1 MGFFAGVLAWP
12 FWTKLVV
19 VGIGFTGGLVFM
31 YVQCKV
37 YLHLCRK
44 WKAYNRI
51 IVVQDAPEGAAAE
64 QKKAMAAAAAAAAAQ
79 HAAAAAAAA
88 AKDSPGGTAVSP
100 TASGGGGGPLS
111 QNNIPSEH
119 SGTVAPSAASFPP
132 VSR

>member
-1 MGFFAGVLAWP
+1 MAWP

-64 QKKAMAAAAAAAAAQ
+64 QKKAMAAAAAAAAAAQ
-79 HAAAAAAAA
+79 HAAAAAA

-100 TASGGGGGPLS
+100 TASGGGGGGGPLS